1 MLLNDLFLTHFPS
14 ANVIIQ
20 VDGANMGISLSAD
33 RQILV
38 QNRAHYVNPSTHE
51 QFKKLG
57 VWVDRHRH
65 DLYTVLDRDDYFAER
80 FVLFGEWLSATH
92 SIPYTHLP
100 DRFLAF
106 DLYDRQIDAF
116 ADRKSLAH
124 ILASTG
130 IQMVP
135 VLLEGRMPGDEEL
148 RAMVQKQSR
157 FCDGRVEGIYLK
169 VERNGRVVTRGK
181 VVRGDFIPGNEHW
194 TRRNLCTNGMESD
207 EI

>member
-1 MLLNDLFLTHFPS
+1 
-14 ANVIIQ
+14 
-20 VDGANMGISLSAD
+20 MGISLSAD

-57 VWVDRHRH
+57 LWIDHHRR
-65 DLYTVLDRDDYFAER
+65 DLYKVLDRDEHFAER
-80 FVLFGEWLSATH
+80 FILFGEWMSVTH
-92 SIPYTHLP
+92 SIPYTKLP

-106 DLYDRQIDAF
+106 DLYDRRADAF
-116 ADRKSLAH
+116 ADRQSLARM
-124 ILASTG
+124 LASTA

-135 VLLEGRMPGDEEL
+135 VLSEGRMPSDEEL
-148 RAMVQKQSR
+148 RSMVQKQSQYW
-157 FCDGRVEGIYLK
+157 DGRIEGIYLK
-169 VERNGRVVTRGK
+169 VERNGRVVSRGK

-194 TRRNLCTNGMESD
+194 TRGDLRTNGMISD